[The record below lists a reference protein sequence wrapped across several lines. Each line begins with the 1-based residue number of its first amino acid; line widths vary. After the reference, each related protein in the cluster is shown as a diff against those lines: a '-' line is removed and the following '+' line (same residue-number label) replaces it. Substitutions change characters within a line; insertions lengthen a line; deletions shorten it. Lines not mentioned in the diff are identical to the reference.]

1 MIKSLKKVIL
11 LGIYFLSLH
20 CLGGLEK
27 PFVLVMPSHNN
38 REWHDMSF
46 DSVFNQK
53 YENYRVI
60 CVADGPTDGSEE
72 LIENY
77 VKENHLE
84 HRFILIKNKTRNGP
98 LACICQA
105 VNLCE
110 KNEIVIDLDNNDWL
124 AHDEVLNQLN
134 RVYQDPEVW
143 MTYGQ
148 FIYYPNFRKGFASPL
163 PQEVIAQNSFRSLG
177 GVITLPRTFYAGLF
191 QEINKEDFLYEKQF
205 IQKAGDLAYSIPIS
219 EMAGKH
225 VKFIPD
231 VLYVYNNSQPLNEN
245 KKSEGN
251 LEEKM
256 DRFIRSKKKYSPLAE
271 LPSFAPPSVYSEVED
286 IFHPTLHDYRMIQRY
301 LSHEKR
307 ENIERLGD
315 MAGVVKSLKIIGD
328 GPEELPRTGIVP
340 VNCDAS
346 DKENCIVIYATFNRG
361 YPKGLKRLLQHIIT
375 SDFKGHVIY
384 RLGGWPDAEG
394 GSLQLAHVP
403 YAFKACFF
411 KEAQRLG
418 YKRVLWLDTSV
429 VPLVSLN
436 DIFTMIQ
443 EKGYF
448 VMGNTRMVGPYTNP
462 PAAAFFGLAHQ
473 QTFQVPSCSAGLFGV
488 DFSVERSRLII
499 DWWYKAAYDRDAYF
513 SPRSDQNVLSLI
525 LYQLGISDF
534 VPIERMPH
542 SREEIKPDSLFW
554 LDREFVWW

>member
-1 MIKSLKKVIL
+1 MKNFIAIIL
-11 LGIYFLSLH
+11 CLGAFQSI
-20 CLGGLEK
+20 GGLEK
-27 PFVLVMPSHNN
+27 PFVLVMPSYND
-38 REWHDMSF
+38 RDWHEMSF
-46 DSVFNQK
+46 DSVFHQK

-60 CVADGPTDGSEE
+60 CVADGPTDGSEK
-72 LIENY
+72 LIEEY

-84 HRFILIKNKTRNGP
+84 NRFTLLKNKTRNGP

-105 VNLCE
+105 VHLCN

-124 AHDEVLNQLN
+124 AHDEVLSYLNQ
-134 RVYQDPEVW
+134 VYQDPDVW

-148 FIYYPNFRKGFASPL
+148 FIYYPNYRKGFASELPL
-163 PQEVIAQNSFRSLG
+163 GVVEQNSFRSLG

-191 QEINKEDFLYEKQF
+191 QEINKEDFFYDKQF

-225 VKFIPD
+225 IKFIPPI
-231 VLYVYNNSQPLNEN
+231 LYVYNNSHPLNEN
-245 KKSEGN
+245 KNPGN

-271 LPSFAPPSVYSEVED
+271 LPSFEPPSVYSEIED
-286 IFHPTLHDYRMIQRY
+286 PLHPSLHDYRMIQRY
-301 LSHEKR
+301 LSQDKR

-315 MAGVVKSLKIIGD
+315 MTSVVKGMKIIGNTPD
-328 GPEELPRTGIVP
+328 ELPRSGIVP
-340 VNCDAS
+340 VNCDEN
-346 DKENCIVIYATFNRG
+346 DKENCILIYATFNRG
-361 YPKGLKRLLQHIIT
+361 YPKGLKRLLGHIVD
-375 SDFKGHVIY
+375 SDFKGHVLY
-384 RLGGWPDAEG
+384 RLGGWPDTEG
-394 GSLQLAHVP
+394 GSLSLAHVP

-436 DIFTMIQ
+436 EIFKMIE
-443 EKGYF
+443 EKGCF

-462 PAAAFFGLAHQ
+462 PAAAYFGLTHQ
-473 QTFQVPSCSAGLFGV
+473 QTNQVPSCSAGLFGV
-488 DFSVERSRLII
+488 DLTQAKGRLIA
-499 DWWYKAAYDRDAYF
+499 DWWYRAAYDKDAYF

-534 VPIERMPH
+534 VPMERMPH

>member
-1 MIKSLKKVIL
+1 MINSLKNFLIL
-11 LGIYFLSLH
+11 TLCILH
-20 CLGGLEK
+20 FRGLVGLEK
-27 PFVLVMPSHNN
+27 PFVLVMPSYNN
-38 REWHDMSF
+38 RDWHDLSF
-46 DSVFNQK
+46 DSVFYQK
-53 YENYRVI
+53 YQNYRVI
-60 CVADGPTDGSEE
+60 CVIDGSNDGSET

-77 VKENHLE
+77 VSENQLE
-84 HRFILIKNKTRNGP
+84 HRFILIKNTSRNGP

-105 VNLCE
+105 VSLCD

-134 RVYQDPEVW
+134 QIYQDPEVW

-148 FIYYPNFRKGFASPL
+148 FICYPNFRKGFASPL
-163 PQEVIAQNSFRSLG
+163 PQEVIEQNSFRSLG
-177 GVITLPRTFYAGLF
+177 GIITLPRTFYAGLF
-191 QEINKEDFLYEKQF
+191 QEVNKEDFLYEKQF

-225 VKFIPD
+225 IKFIPD
-231 VLYVYNNSQPLNEN
+231 VLYVYNNSQPVNEN
-245 KKSEGN
+245 KKPGD

-256 DRFIRSKKKYSPLAE
+256 DRFVRGKKKYLPLAG
-271 LPSFAPPSVYSEVED
+271 LPSFALPPVYSEIED
-286 IFHPTLHDYRMIQRY
+286 LLHPTLQDYRMIQRY

-315 MAGVVKSLKIIGD
+315 MTGVVKSIKIIGD
-328 GPEELPRTGIVP
+328 KPEELPRDGIVP
-340 VNCDAS
+340 VNCDEN
-346 DKENCIVIYATFNRG
+346 DKENCIIMYATFNRG
-361 YPKGLKRLLQHIIT
+361 YPKGMQRLLQHILA

-394 GSLQLAHVP
+394 GSLSLAHVP

-418 YKRVLWLDTSV
+418 YKRALWLDTSV

-436 DIFTMIQ
+436 DIFKMIQ

-462 PAAAFFGLAHQ
+462 PAAAYFGLTHE

-499 DWWYKAAYDRDAYF
+499 DWWYRAAYDKDAYF

-534 VPIERMPH
+534 IPIDRMPH